1 MVKLRGSEFIAQ
13 TLDAYGITHVFLVP
27 VILRETMSRLEDLG
41 IEHVITHSEK
51 AAAYMADGYARIR
64 QSPGICLSQ
73 SVGAA
78 NLAAGL
84 QDAFLGMSPV
94 IAITGHS
101 PLTHLHRNAY
111 QEIDHILPFESITK
125 YSVNVET
132 PDQLPGYLRQA
143 FREAITGA
151 SLPVHLDLQGIRGE
165 YIEEFELDADPIAEP
180 DFISRPAFR
189 PEPEQTRVLE
199 MLKLISEAKKPVLV
213 AGGGVVYSRA
223 QQELVDLAETLSIP
237 VATSMNAKGA
247 IPETHPLSVGVCG
260 TYSREAANRV
270 VSEADLVIFLGSQ
283 TGSQVTHFWRIPAE
297 GTKVI
302 HVDIDPSEL
311 GRNYSSILNVQAD
324 IKATLTKL
332 LEIAEPINQASW
344 NKQVQDIVTKWR
356 SEVAPLKN
364 SIQEPILPERLCYA
378 INNVLP
384 SNGTLVVDTGHAG
397 IWTASMI
404 DLQGPNQSYLRA
416 AGSLGWGFPA
426 SLGAKCGA
434 PDRPVVCFTGDGGF
448 WYHISELETAVRYN
462 INTVTVVNNNN
473 ALSQNRTGDTVTYE
487 RLGKDPSSL
496 SDFNPTNFAV
506 IAESMGAVGFRVE
519 DPNELEET
527 ITKALSLDKPV
538 VIDVLT
544 DVNQSA
550 PAPWLPS

>member
-1 MVKLRGSEFIAQ
+1 MVKMRGSQFIAQ

-27 VILRETMSRLEDLG
+27 VILRETMSELEDLG
-41 IEHVITHSEK
+41 IEHIITHSEK

-64 QSPGICLSQ
+64 QSPGVCLSQ

-111 QEIDHILPFESITK
+111 QEIDHVLPFESITK

-132 PDQLPGYLRQA
+132 PEQLPGYLRQA
-143 FREAITGA
+143 FRESISGT

-165 YIEEFELDADPIAEP
+165 FIEEFDLEADPIQEP
-180 DFISRPAFR
+180 DFVRRPAFR
-189 PEPEQTRVLE
+189 PEPEENRILE
-199 MLKLISEAKKPVLV
+199 FLKLVNDARKPVIV
-213 AGGGVVYSRA
+213 AGGGVTYSGA
-223 QQELVDLAETLSIP
+223 QSQLVELAETLSIP
-237 VATSMNAKGA
+237 VATSMNAKGS
-247 IPETHPLSVGVCG
+247 ISETHALSVGVCG

-283 TGSQVTHFWRIPAE
+283 TGSQVTHFWQVPSLN
-297 GTKVI
+297 TKVI
-302 HVDIDPSEL
+302 HVDLDPSEL
-311 GRNYSSILNVQAD
+311 GRNYSSVLNIQAD
-324 IKATLTKL
+324 IRATLSRILTL
-332 LEIAEPINQASW
+332 AEPMTR
-344 NKQVQDIVTKWR
+344 QDWTQRVSEITSNWR
-356 SEVAPLKN
+356 SETEHL
-364 SIQEPILPERLCYA
+364 SSSSQQPILPERLCSA

-384 SNGTLVVDTGHAG
+384 SDSALVVDTGHAG
-397 IWTASMI
+397 IWTASMME
-404 DLQGPNQSYLRA
+404 LQGPSQAYLRA
-416 AGSLGWGFPA
+416 AGSLGWGVPA

-434 PDRPVVCFTGDGGF
+434 PEKPVVCFTGDGGF
-448 WYHISELETAVRYN
+448 WYHISELETAVRYG

-473 ALSQNRTGDTVTYE
+473 ALSQNRRGDTVTYD

-496 SDFNPTNFAV
+496 SDFSPTNFAV
-506 IAESMGAVGFRVE
+506 IAESMGATGFRIE
-519 DPNELEET
+519 NPSELEDT
-527 ITKALSLDKPV
+527 ISKGLEMNKPV

-550 PAPWLPS
+550 PAPWVP